1 MRGKSVEVAVNK
13 FKEKPRTSLHFPKD
27 GGVTPE
33 GLSDVGVDERVTV
46 VLKGK
51 LVGITTS
58 DWDGSRHIELQ
69 MSSCALHG
77 KQVKVTLD
85 DALQQSERKR

>member
-1 MRGKSVEVAVNK
+1 VNNK
-13 FKEKPRTSLHFPKD
+13 IKENKEKPRASLHFPKA
-27 GGVTPE
+27 GIQPN
-33 GLSDVGVDERVTV
+33 GLADVGVDEQVTV

-51 LVGITTS
+51 MTGIQTS
-58 DWDGSRHIELQ
+58 EWDEGRHIELVLTG
-69 MSSCALHG
+69 CELHG